1 MKWLS
6 GKDDLGG
13 GVEIFFFNG
22 KLQDSLCN
30 VYIRG
35 EKSTEAHLKLGMVAI
50 SGRFLP
56 PPLFLNLETVFL
68 FFFS

>member
-1 MKWLS
+1 MTW
-6 GKDDLGG
+6 G

-22 KLQDSLCN
+22 KFQDSLCN
-30 VYIRG
+30 VYKIV